1 MLTEMLTHS
10 MPSMLSSASP
20 PRSPIPTLNDF
31 YDSSRSPDDSDS
43 TASTRTRSRTPE
55 TLPLDHSNSSSRSLL
70 KRKRHGISSQG
81 NTATESSEIKQATKR
96 PQRTRSNSICN
107 PSLTADQDC
116 MPDPGSES
124 VSDSSQERNT
134 RATSKSRS
142 TRSRSSTTAPKPTR
156 TVLSHKKMYAC
167 LYPGCEKSYT
177 KPSRLK
183 QHELVHT
190 DERPYRCYEL
200 GCTSSFRREDHL
212 AIHIKGHGSSR
223 EFRCFQ
229 PGCTK
234 AFYTQDKLTR
244 HLKSHDSFVVPPET
258 TATVMASSAQT
269 VTGTM
274 DNDIKSEDGN
284 SGQRRISL
292 SSDAIQ
298 RLADQIEKEKPYVCT
313 WEGCFKRFKKHR
325 KLKTHVCMVHEGCK
339 PYPCTYEG
347 CEMSFQTP
355 SKLQKH
361 QLGHSD
367 VLRYACGYPGCG
379 SYFTKWSLLQKHT
392 KLCHKSIP
400 CSVCGK
406 MVPKSNMKAHVKTHD
421 ASRPVVPCTYE
432 GCTKVYSTEYTLAT
446 HIKSMHNK
454 DPDAPKFKCEY
465 DGCNVGYEYK
475 HVLER
480 HIQRVHLGPK
490 IPRKKRS
497 DAIISSGPLDDLL
510 GFTQTDVVDKLPYA
524 CNILGCERRYTT
536 ERLLRRHLRSQEHRT
551 GDTTGAEAIQ
561 SMEEAENQAI
571 RDIID
576 MSLEGGV

>member
-1 MLTEMLTHS
+1 
-10 MPSMLSSASP
+10 
-20 PRSPIPTLNDF
+20 
-31 YDSSRSPDDSDS
+31 
-43 TASTRTRSRTPE
+43 
-55 TLPLDHSNSSSRSLL
+55 
-70 KRKRHGISSQG
+70 
-81 NTATESSEIKQATKR
+81 
-96 PQRTRSNSICN
+96 
-107 PSLTADQDC
+107 
-116 MPDPGSES
+116 
-124 VSDSSQERNT
+124 
-134 RATSKSRS
+134 
-142 TRSRSSTTAPKPTR
+142 
-156 TVLSHKKMYAC
+156 
-167 LYPGCEKSYT
+167 
-177 KPSRLK
+177 
-183 QHELVHT
+183 
-190 DERPYRCYEL
+190 
-200 GCTSSFRREDHL
+200 
-212 AIHIKGHGSSR
+212 
-223 EFRCFQ
+223 
-229 PGCTK
+229 
-234 AFYTQDKLTR
+234 
-244 HLKSHDSFVVPPET
+244 
-258 TATVMASSAQT
+258 
-269 VTGTM
+269 M

-361 QLGHSD
+361 QLGHS
-367 VLRYACGYPGCG
+367 GM
-379 SYFTKWSLLQKHT
+379 SS
-392 KLCHKSIP
+392 S
-400 CSVCGK
+400 
-406 MVPKSNMKAHVKTHD
+406 
-421 ASRPVVPCTYE
+421 E
-432 GCTKVYSTEYTLAT
+432 STSSSSEYTLAT